1 MAVTCRNVPAP
12 PGAHKVPVR
21 PAFQPEGR
29 GFGMLSGS
37 SSHHSMTRLPASVH
51 RSLDMVAV
59 IAFLAMPI
67 LLGLSGPPAMLSY
80 ALAAIHLVVTLS
92 TKFPDTG
99 HKLISLRAHGV
110 VELVVGIVLIV
121 LPWVV
126 GWTDVARTYYVAVG
140 VILLIVW
147 AASNYGR
154 QYGAERAQKAHA
166 DADRG

>member
-1 MAVTCRNVPAP
+1 MN
-12 PGAHKVPVR
+12 
-21 PAFQPEGR
+21 
-29 GFGMLSGS
+29 
-37 SSHHSMTRLPASVH
+37 RLPASVH

-67 LLGLSGPPAMLSY
+67 LLGLSGAPAMLSY

-99 HKLISLRAHGV
+99 HRLLSLRAHGY
-110 VELVVGIVLIV
+110 VELLVGIVLIA
-121 LPWVV
+121 LPWAV
-126 GWTDVARTYYVAVG
+126 GWTDAARNYYVTVG
-140 VILLIVW
+140 VILLLVW
-147 AASNYGR
+147 AGSNYGR